1 MFFNYLEQM
10 SSIYDNLDSILIT
23 NREGIIEYSAIIDKD
38 NNTVQNEGFTGRHLM
53 DVYPVLT
60 EKESTIFRV
69 MKSGE
74 PIMDEIQTLTDIN
87 GRTLTFSCCTYPI
100 GLGDKVIGAIEGVI
114 ILSEDGKP
122 CSKAIKKRH
131 NYLKKGDR
139 LYCLDDMVTAD
150 SAMIRIKEQIK
161 RAAAGNSPVMITGET
176 GTGKEIAA
184 QSIHSHSS
192 RSEGPF
198 VSQNC
203 SAIPMGLLESI
214 LFGTVKGSY
223 TGAENR
229 KGLFELAHKG
239 TLFLD
244 ELNSMEISLQGKI
257 LKAVEEQKIRRVGD
271 ERERNIDVR
280 IVSAVNRE
288 PKDLI
293 DSGEMRS
300 DLFYRLGVVQISLP
314 LLKERKNDIPLLVDY
329 YIDYYNK
336 LGTKKIDKCSELA
349 LKMFITHNWPGNVR
363 ELKNAVEYAFNMAKS
378 REITMHDI
386 PTHIINYRKNGSEA
400 SDIGMGGIAKQI
412 EFDGSS
418 LTEQVEKYEKGIIM
432 KVYNDS
438 PNITAAADKL
448 KLSRQALSY
457 KMKKY
462 GIL

>member
-53 DVYPVLT
+53 DVYPELT

-122 CSKAIKKRH
+122 CSKAIKKRN

-161 RAAAGNSPVMITGET
+161 CAAAGNSPVMITGET

-229 KGLFELAHKG
+229 KGLFELANKG

-314 LLKERKNDIPLLVDY
+314 LLKERKNDIPLLVEY

-400 SDIGMGGIAKQI
+400 VDIGTGNIAKQI

-432 KVYNDS
+432 KVYNES

>member
-1 MFFNYLEQM
+1 MFFDYLKQM
-10 SSIYDNLDSILIT
+10 SSIYDSLDSILIT
-23 NREGIIEYSAIIDKD
+23 NKDGVIEYSAIIDKD

-53 DVYPVLT
+53 EVYPDLT
-60 EKESTIFRV
+60 ENESTIFRV
-69 MKSGE
+69 IKSGK

-87 GRTLTFSCCTYPI
+87 GKTLTFSCCTYPI

-122 CSKAIKKRH
+122 CSKDIKKRH

-139 LYCLDDMVTAD
+139 LYCLDDMITAD
-150 SAMIRIKEQIK
+150 TAMIRVKEQIK
-161 RAAAGNSPVMITGET
+161 RVAAGNSPVMIIGET

-192 RSEGPF
+192 RSGGPF

-229 KGLFELAHKG
+229 KGLFELANKG

-257 LKAVEEQKIRRVGD
+257 LKAVEEQKIRRIGEEK
-271 ERERNIDVR
+271 ERKIDVR
-280 IVSAVNRE
+280 IVSALNRD
-288 PKDLI
+288 PKDLM
-293 DSGEMRS
+293 DSGEIRG
-300 DLFYRLGVVQISLP
+300 DLFYRLGVVQMSLP
-314 LLKERKNDIPLLVDY
+314 LLKERKDDIPLLVDY

-336 LGTKKIDKCSELA
+336 HNGKNIERCSELA
-349 LKMFITHNWPGNVR
+349 LKILITYNWPGNVR
-363 ELKNAVEYAFNMAKS
+363 ELRNAIEYAFNMAKGS
-378 REITMHDI
+378 EITMHDL
-386 PTHIINYRKNGSEA
+386 PNHIISAGKSNKSKVIGTKNA
-400 SDIGMGGIAKQI
+400 VNNI
-412 EFDGSS
+412 EFDGTS
-418 LTEQVEKYEKGIIM
+418 LTEQMEKYEKTIIM
-432 KVYNDS
+432 KVYNES
-438 PNITAAADKL
+438 KNITAAADKL